1 MPARDS
7 RIAWAFL
14 TAGVVAIGIYFLLPT
29 GRNAQ
34 SDLYDAIGLTSALA
48 IAAGVRLNR
57 PNTPLPWLL
66 FALGNLLFAT
76 ADTILNALDNPPV
89 PSAADPVYL
98 AGYPVLAAGLVI
110 LLVRSGGHHRVAAL
124 GEAWIVTCA
133 FALVQ
138 WVFLMSK
145 IVHGPGTQLARGVL
159 AAYPAADVVLLAGLA
174 GFFVTAAW
182 KTRSFELLVGSVVLL
197 LAADEV
203 YGTTTYYSGE
213 WVDALWLLSYLLWA
227 TAALHPS
234 MRELSR
240 PRRTRRVRVS
250 PGRIAL
256 LTCALLTAPAVL
268 LVQWARG
275 APLEALAVVIASTA
289 ISISVVL
296 RLTGIMRALEALRG
310 QEQVARA
317 EAETMQR
324 LLREQNE
331 RLLESDRLK
340 DEFVALISHDLR
352 TPLTSIIGYVELVLD
367 EHDLEPLDEER
378 RSYLEIVSRSSDR
391 LLRLVDDLLFVARLQ
406 AGQLALTPAFLDLAE
421 IGAQSVREALPHAER
436 KGITIA
442 FDADGPVPVEAD
454 KGRIFQLLDNL
465 ITNAIKFTPED
476 GEVEVCARRAGEGG
490 AVLEVS
496 DTGIGLTPDEAAR
509 VFDRFF
515 RSSQAVEGQ
524 IPGTGLGLFI
534 ANAIVEA
541 HGGTIR
547 AESRA
552 GGGTTFRIDL
562 PARVPAKELVG

>member
-14 TAGVVAIGIYFLLPT
+14 TAGVVAIGIYFLLAT
-29 GRNAQ
+29 GSNTQ

-145 IVHGPGTQLARGVL
+145 IVHGPGSQLARGVL

-182 KTRSFELLVGSVVLL
+182 KTRAFVLLVGSVVLL

-213 WVDALWLLSYLLWA
+213 WVDALWLLSYVLWA

-240 PRRTRRVRVS
+240 PRRARRVRVS

-256 LTCALLTAPAVL
+256 LTCALVTAPGVL

-378 RSYLEIVSRSSDR
+378 RSYL
-391 LLRLVDDLLFVARLQ
+391 
-406 AGQLALTPAFLDLAE
+406 
-421 IGAQSVREALPHAER
+421 
-436 KGITIA
+436 
-442 FDADGPVPVEAD
+442 
-454 KGRIFQLLDNL
+454 
-465 ITNAIKFTPED
+465 
-476 GEVEVCARRAGEGG
+476 
-490 AVLEVS
+490 
-496 DTGIGLTPDEAAR
+496 
-509 VFDRFF
+509 
-515 RSSQAVEGQ
+515 
-524 IPGTGLGLFI
+524 
-534 ANAIVEA
+534 
-541 HGGTIR
+541 
-547 AESRA
+547 
-552 GGGTTFRIDL
+552 
-562 PARVPAKELVG
+562 